1 MNPGQKTEVGD
12 QEEKVMRIDS
22 AKDLEVY
29 KKEYSL
35 AMEINLIE
43 ALILPYESSGKLNS
57 SFWARCKM

>member
-35 AMEINLIE
+35 AMEIFEISKTFVLKSIK
-43 ALILPYESSGKLNS
+43 G
-57 SFWARCKM
+57 